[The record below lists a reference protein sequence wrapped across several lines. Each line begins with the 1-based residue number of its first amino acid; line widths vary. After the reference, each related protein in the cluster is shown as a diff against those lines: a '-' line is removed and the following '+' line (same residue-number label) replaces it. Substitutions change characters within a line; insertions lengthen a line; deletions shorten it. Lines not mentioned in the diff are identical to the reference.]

1 MLLPLPV
8 PNPNFMSNIMN
19 MTGQLSSQ
27 SKIELDRIFEMELL
41 PLLDNVYNFALYLC
55 RDREDAADLAQETYL
70 KAYQAIDQYH
80 KGTNAKAWLFRIL
93 KNTFINV
100 YRKRTRQPDLVSV
113 DDVFSLQDKAE
124 SASGSYFDPQESRV
138 HQSLGDEVTRAVN
151 SLNTAHRVVIIL
163 SDIEDFSYEE
173 IAAILNV
180 PVGTVRSR
188 LHRARHMLKE
198 ELQTYA
204 ACMGYGDNDR

>member
-1 MLLPLPV
+1 
-8 PNPNFMSNIMN
+8 MSDIMN
-19 MTGQLSSQ
+19 TAGQLSSPGQ
-27 SKIELDRIFEMELL
+27 LELERTFEMELL
-41 PLLDNVYNFALYLC
+41 PLLDSVYNFALYLC
-55 RDREDAADLAQETYL
+55 RDRENAADLTQETFL
-70 KAYQAIDQYH
+70 KAFQAIGQYH

-93 KNTFINV
+93 KNTFINL
-100 YRKRTRQPDLVSV
+100 YRKHARQPDLVNI
-113 DDVFSLQDKAE
+113 DEVFSLQDKAE
-124 SASGSYFDPQESRV
+124 SASASYFDPQESRI

-151 SLNTAHRVVIIL
+151 SLNAAHRVVIIL

-198 ELQTYA
+198 QLQGYA
-204 ACMGYGDNDR
+204 EYMGYGDNDR